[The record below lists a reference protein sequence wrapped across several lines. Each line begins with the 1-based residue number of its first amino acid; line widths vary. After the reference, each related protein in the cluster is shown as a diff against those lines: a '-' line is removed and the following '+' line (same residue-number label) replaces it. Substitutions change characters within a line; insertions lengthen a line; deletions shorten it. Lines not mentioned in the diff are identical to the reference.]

1 MRRYLAAI
9 VATIVLTAAAGRAAE
24 VSAALVQP
32 ALDIQV
38 SLASDVMD
46 GMQQNA
52 ALVEAEAVRL
62 GPPASRIAGAAR
74 QLTKTRKIEDARV
87 AFGAMSEAIVA
98 YMDAQ
103 KLSPASG
110 VRVAFCPMV
119 KKPWLQKD
127 GELRNPYYGR
137 AMLTCGAFQK

>member
-1 MRRYLAAI
+1 MARPLATTIAMVLLAA
-9 VATIVLTAAAGRAAE
+9 VAAYGAE

-38 SLASDVMD
+38 ALASDVMD
-46 GMQQNA
+46 NVQQNA

-62 GPPASRIAGAAR
+62 GPPAARIAGAAR

-137 AMLTCGAFQK
+137 AMLTCGSFQK

>member
-1 MRRYLAAI
+1 MRRHLAAL
-9 VATIVLTAAAGRAAE
+9 AAMIVLAASAGRAAE
-24 VSAALVQP
+24 VSAALIQP

-38 SLASDVMD
+38 SLASDAMD
-46 GMQQNA
+46 GVQQNA

-62 GPPASRIAGAAR
+62 GAPASRIAGAAR

-137 AMLTCGAFQK
+137 SMLTCGSFQK